1 MVGESKK
8 KKKKEETHTPSQIH
22 MLLKCVTFSE
32 AAEMTNGGG
41 KKKGALGKEL
51 CGKSKAPY
59 SSTGVQRPCRGEE
72 GRRLS
77 HHSLLVHFVSVLLLS
92 ILLLLQ
98 PLKTVSK

>member
-1 MVGESKK
+1 
-8 KKKKEETHTPSQIH
+8 

-32 AAEMTNGGG
+32 AAEMTNRGG